1 MIFVET
7 ALNMMK
13 GGYAAIIIQNS
24 AGSGKAKEINKRILA
39 KNTLIASIKMPIDLF
54 VGKSSVQTNVYVFK
68 VGEKH
73 EKDEIVK
80 FIDFSNDGYTRSNR
94 KKASNNLRDTDRAKE
109 RYEELVNLVRFGA
122 SKLEIFTQNE
132 YYEATIDPS
141 NGADWNKSRPV
152 DTMPTL
158 TDFKKSVSDYLS
170 WEVSQILKKDS
181 PSRSSIV
188 SQRIADLEREFK
200 VSGGRFEEF
209 RIGDIFDIQ
218 TPKRKF
224 DANKIQ
230 FGGQY
235 PYVARGDKNNGIR
248 GYINENTQYLNDEN
262 TISFG
267 QDTATMFFQKDK
279 YFTGDKIKIFKPIN
293 FDLNIRLANY
303 IIASMRRGFSNFAW
317 GSSSFNVEILK
328 DVKILLP
335 ALGGNIN
342 FSFMEKF
349 IEELECERVEELD
362 AYLAAT
368 GLKDY
373 KLTEKEKD
381 ALAKFDEFSKW
392 GGVASKFTTL
402 ETLFDNIKQG
412 RRLKKE
418 DQKDGLVPFVM
429 AGVTNTGVI
438 NHISNPVVTFPK
450 NSITVD
456 IFGNT
461 FYRNYDF
468 GAGDD
473 TGVYWN
479 ESKEYS
485 QSVMLYFAASISKS
499 LRGRFFYGKKLR
511 SSQSLKFKINLPA
524 VNDRID
530 YEFMENFI
538 KAIEKL
544 VIKDVVQWTDKKI
557 EATKKVVAK
566 I

>member
-1 MIFVET
+1 M
-7 ALNMMK
+7 
-13 GGYAAIIIQNS
+13 
-24 AGSGKAKEINKRILA
+24 
-39 KNTLIASIKMPIDLF
+39 
-54 VGKSSVQTNVYVFK
+54 TN
-68 VGEKH
+68 
-73 EKDEIVK
+73 
-80 FIDFSNDGYTRSNR
+80 
-94 KKASNNLRDTDRAKE
+94 
-109 RYEELVNLVRFGA
+109 LVNG
-122 SKLEIFTQNE
+122 
-132 YYEATIDPS
+132 
-141 NGADWNKSRPV
+141 
-152 DTMPTL
+152 
-158 TDFKKSVSDYLS
+158 
-170 WEVSQILKKDS
+170 
-181 PSRSSIV
+181 
-188 SQRIADLEREFK
+188 
-200 VSGGRFEEF
+200 
-209 RIGDIFDIQ
+209 
-218 TPKRKF
+218 
-224 DANKIQ
+224 
-230 FGGQY
+230 
-235 PYVARGDKNNGIR
+235 
-248 GYINENTQYLNDEN
+248 
-262 TISFG
+262 
-267 QDTATMFFQKDK
+267 
-279 YFTGDKIKIFKPIN
+279 
-293 FDLNIRLANY
+293 
-303 IIASMRRGFSNFAW
+303 
-317 GSSSFNVEILK
+317 
-328 DVKILLP
+328 
-335 ALGGNIN
+335 
-342 FSFMEKF
+342 
-349 IEELECERVEELD
+349 
-362 AYLAAT
+362 
-368 GLKDY
+368 
-373 KLTEKEKD
+373 
-381 ALAKFDEFSKW
+381 

-499 LRGRFFYGKKLR
+499 LRGRFSYGKKLR